1 MNMVNTM
8 RTLRQ
13 DLQFGFRVLRN
24 SPGFTLVAVLTLALG
39 IAVNATVFSWIDSV
53 LLHPFPGAG
62 NPQRLALLET
72 VSSSGEFT
80 VATSYLDY
88 RDYRDNLK
96 LVEGLAIGRFTPLSM
111 GADGKTERAWAELV
125 SANYFDVLQV
135 KPILGRAFL
144 PEEAGDQPGA
154 YPVAVLSYRLWR
166 NRFHGDPKVLGKT
179 IRLNRHEL
187 TIVGIAPPEFRGTTA
202 GLVYD
207 VWMPITM
214 ATAMGTG
221 PTLSYRGTRD
231 LTSTVARLRPGVTIE
246 QARAEA
252 SALARQMAAAHPD
265 TSRGVDLTV
274 LPVWQGHLGA
284 QGLLLKPLGILMAA
298 CVLLLL
304 IVCANVANLLLARAV
319 ARQREFGIRLAMG
332 AHPARLAR
340 QLLTETLLLAAM
352 GGVVGVIM
360 VMWMGQS
367 LQFLLPPVDLAFDL
381 GGGVNLPT
389 LGFTLLVVVVATLVS
404 GTAPAF
410 LLCRAD
416 LNETLKEGGRTGA
429 AGMRSHRMRGLL
441 VVAEVAL
448 AMVALTG
455 AGLFFRSFQNA
466 GSIQPGFNMANVSV
480 SQFYLSYAGYSAR
493 EQQQFCRALR
503 ERLEAKPG
511 ILGVSYSD
519 WVPLAS
525 AAGSSPA
532 DQLQVEGYVPARD
545 EQMWV
550 HRATVPPGYFRFM
563 GIRLLDGRDF
573 TERDDAGAATVI
585 LVNQTFARRFFRGL
599 SPVGRKVTLYGTT
612 ATVVGLVKDSK
623 YHTPLE
629 APLPYFY
636 LPFQQWFAPGLNAA
650 VLVKTA
656 GDPMRMNTILR
667 REALAL
673 NQDAVFTTRLY
684 SDAATAS
691 LYPQKV
697 AASLLGV
704 VGVVCLL
711 LAAIGIYSVMSYA
724 VIQRTQ
730 ELGIRMALGA
740 RPSQVLR
747 LVVREGLALAVPG
760 LLVGVAASVLAARP
774 LGGMLVRVSAADPA
788 TFAAT
793 ASFLLLVSVM
803 ASYLPAFRATRL
815 DPVRALRGE

>member
-1 MNMVNTM
+1 M
-8 RTLRQ
+8 
-13 DLQFGFRVLRN
+13 LRN

-72 VSSSGEFT
+72 VSSGEFM
-80 VATSYLDY
+80 VATSYQDY

-96 LVEGLAIGRFTPLSM
+96 LVESLAIGRFTPLSM

-135 KPILGRAFL
+135 KPVLGRGFL

-221 PTLSYRGTRD
+221 PTLRYRGTRD
-231 LTSTVARLRPGVTIE
+231 LTSTVARLRPGVTVE
-246 QARAEA
+246 QARAEV
-252 SALARQMAAAHPD
+252 SALARQLAAAHPD
-265 TSRGVDLTV
+265 TNRGVDVTV

-340 QLLTETLLLAAM
+340 QLFTETLLLAAL

-367 LQFLLPPVDLAFDL
+367 LSFLMPPVDLTFDL

-389 LGFTLLVVVVATLVS
+389 LGFTFLIVVVATLVA
-404 GTAPAF
+404 GTAPA
-410 LLCRAD
+410 LLTCRAD
-416 LNETLKEGGRTGA
+416 LNETLKEGGRSGA
-429 AGMRSHRMRGLL
+429 AGTHSQRMRGLL

-455 AGLFFRSFQNA
+455 AGLFFRSFRNA
-466 GSIQPGFNMANVSV
+466 GSIRPGFNMANVSV
-480 SQFYLSYAGYSAR
+480 SQFYLSNAGYSAQ
-493 EQQQFCRALR
+493 EQHQFCRTLR
-503 ERLEAKPG
+503 ERLQAMPG
-511 ILGVSYSD
+511 VLGVSYTD

-525 AAGSSPA
+525 AAGTSPG
-532 DQLQVEGYVPARD
+532 DQLEVEGYVPARD
-545 EQMWV
+545 EQMRI
-550 HRATVPPGYFRFM
+550 HRATVPPGYFQFM

-573 TERDDAGAATVI
+573 TERDDAGAPTVI
-585 LVNQTFARRFFRGL
+585 IVNETFARRFFRGL
-599 SPVGRKVTLYGTT
+599 SPLGRKVNLYGGTV
-612 ATVVGLVKDSK
+612 TVVGLVKDSK
-623 YHTPLE
+623 YHIPME

-636 LPFQQWFAPGLNAA
+636 LPFQQWFAPGLNFS

-704 VGVVCLL
+704 VGIVCLL

-724 VIQRTQ
+724 VSQRTQ

-740 RPSQVLR
+740 RPSQVLG
-747 LVVREGLALAVPG
+747 LVVREGLALALPG
-760 LLVGVAASVLAARP
+760 LVVGVAASVIAARP
-774 LGGMLVRVSAADPA
+774 LGGMLVRVSAADPS

-793 ASFLLLVSVM
+793 ASFLLLVAVV